1 MEKSRVVKR
10 VAVIP
15 AYNESQ
21 ALVPV
26 VQEARRHVDAVIV
39 VDDCSS
45 DETSQAARRAGAEVV
60 RHPLQRGAGR
70 ATATGIQAA
79 LRLGAEFIVTLD
91 ADGQHL
97 AEEIPILLAPLEDGT
112 ADLTLGC
119 RLVDRASMPLIR
131 RLGNSF
137 ANYWTWLFFGIK
149 VSDSQSGYRGMTRAT
164 AQKLPLQARGYE
176 FCSETLGEAARLK
189 FRLAE
194 VPVTVIYTEYSMS
207 KGQSLI
213 TSVKTLVKIGRAS
226 LR

>member
-1 MEKSRVVKR
+1 MKR
-10 VAVIP
+10 IAVIP
-15 AYNESQ
+15 AYNE
-21 ALVPV
+21 AKAVVPV
-26 VQEARRHVDAVIV
+26 VQEALRHVDAVIV

-45 DETSQAARRAGAEVV
+45 DGTAEAARQAGAEVV

-79 LRLGAEFIVTLD
+79 LRMGAEFIVTLD

-97 AEEIPILLAPLEDGT
+97 AEEIPILLRPLQEGE
-112 ADLTLGC
+112 ADMTLGC
-119 RLVDRASMPLIR
+119 RLVDRRSMPLIR

-137 ANYWTWLFFGIK
+137 ANYWTWLFFNIK
-149 VSDSQSGYRGMTRAT
+149 VSDSQSGYRGMTRET
-164 AQKLPLQARGYE
+164 AEKLPLQARGYE

-189 FRLAE
+189 LRLVE

-207 KGQSLI
+207 KGQSLS
-213 TSVKTLVKIGRAS
+213 TSIKTLAKISRAG

>member
-1 MEKSRVVKR
+1 MKR

-21 ALVPV
+21 VLVPV

-45 DETSQAARRAGAEVV
+45 DETSQAARQAGAEVV

-119 RLVDRASMPLIR
+119 RLVDRASMPTIR
-131 RLGNSF
+131 RMGNSF

-213 TSVKTLVKIGRAS
+213 TSIKTLVKIGRAS

>member
-1 MEKSRVVKR
+1 MRR

-15 AYNESQ
+15 AYNEAK

-26 VQEARRHVDAVIV
+26 VEEARRHVDAVIV

-45 DETSQAARRAGAEVV
+45 DDTSQAARRAGAEVV

-97 AEEIPILLAPLEDGT
+97 AGEIPILLAPLEAGS

-119 RLVDRASMPLIR
+119 RTVDRASMPFIR
-131 RLGNSF
+131 RAGNSF
-137 ANYWTWLFFGIK
+137 ANYWTWFFFGIK
-149 VSDSQSGYRGMTRAT
+149 VSDSQSGYRGMTQET
-164 AQKLPLQARGYE
+164 ARKLPLQARGYE
-176 FCSETLGEAARLK
+176 FCSETLGEAARMKL
-189 FRLAE
+189 RLVE

-207 KGQSLI
+207 KGQSVT
-213 TSVKTLVKIGRAS
+213 TSLKTLAKIGRAG